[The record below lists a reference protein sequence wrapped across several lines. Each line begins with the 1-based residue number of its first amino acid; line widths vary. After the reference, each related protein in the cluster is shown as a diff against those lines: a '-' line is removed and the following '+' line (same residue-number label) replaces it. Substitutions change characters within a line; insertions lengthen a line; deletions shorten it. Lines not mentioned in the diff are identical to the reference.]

1 MKSVALFLL
10 FFIVL
15 FNTAV
20 FSQVMTGNIV
30 VMTKFELKNA
40 GDQAVPGE
48 LDSLTRVYME
58 AITTG
63 NEYVLDHTT
72 LRHFWGNNSTD
83 YVMVYKV
90 KNWEDVLK
98 ANDRMD
104 ELFNEKW
111 ATKEARDNFNKAY
124 NKYFTGKHSD
134 EIYRE
139 VK

>member
-1 MKSVALFLL
+1 MKAVFFFFALFFVGMTTTLL
-10 FFIVL
+10 
-15 FNTAV
+15 
-20 FSQVMTGNIV
+20 SQEMEGNIV
-30 VMTKFELKNA
+30 VVTKYELRNA

-48 LDSLTRVYME
+48 LDSLTRVYQE
-58 AITTG
+58 AITNG
-63 NEYVLDHTT
+63 NEYVLEHTS
-72 LRHFWGNNSTD
+72 LRHFWGNNSSD
-83 YVMVYKV
+83 LIVIYKV
-90 KNWEDVLK
+90 KGWEDVPK

-111 ATKEARDNFNKAY
+111 PTKEARDSFDKAY